1 LTSIIFVEMKNSRD
15 YIGGIGPGFNR
26 KNEFLKRDHIK
37 VGMANADCVRPSSI
51 SISHDFFAPSQKA
64 SPQKDQNP

>member
-1 LTSIIFVEMKNSRD
+1 MKNSRD

-37 VGMANADCVRPSSI
+37 VGMANADCVSGIGHGDCVFS
-51 SISHDFFAPSQKA
+51 
-64 SPQKDQNP
+64 